1 MKNFDPSKKYYFIIK
16 STNKHI
22 GETFINLKVKKGVSK
37 DNFYLIGYGTKE
49 YVTSNDDNSEDLNVI
64 YIKTFYKDSYDIIKY
79 YFESKE
85 NTPFFTIKVYIYK
98 NIDYLS
104 FETDD
109 DSEDS
114 NPFILP
120 VFIIFSIAVL
130 LFCASVYKR

>member
-1 MKNFDPSKKYYFIIK
+1 MKNFVPSKKDYFIIK

-22 GETFINLKVKKGVSK
+22 GETYINLKVKKGVSK

-64 YIKTFYKDSYDIIKY
+64 YIKTIYKDSYDIIQY

-114 NPFILP
+114 NTFRLR
-120 VFIIFSIAVL
+120 VFIIFCIFVL
-130 LFCASVYKR
+130 LFCVSVYKR

>member
-1 MKNFDPSKKYYFIIK
+1 MI
-16 STNKHI
+16 
-22 GETFINLKVKKGVSK
+22 
-37 DNFYLIGYGTKE
+37 
-49 YVTSNDDNSEDLNVI
+49 
-64 YIKTFYKDSYDIIKY
+64 DIIQY

-114 NPFILP
+114 NTFRLR
-120 VFIIFSIAVL
+120 VFIIFCIFVL
-130 LFCASVYKR
+130 LFCVSVYKR